1 MLEKT
6 FKKNKGITLIALV
19 VTIIVLLILAG
30 ISISMLTGQN
40 GILNRTHEA
49 KEKTESA
56 SALEDVQVT
65 IMGAIGSNG
74 EVDIAKA
81 KEKLREKGATITSIG
96 DDLKVEYNNKK
107 YLVTKDGSV
116 SEWTGTETPANA
128 PKLSAG
134 MIPVKYDTS
143 KGKWVVCSKS
153 DSSWYNYST
162 DQKQWANVMLSDGK
176 YTTATAKIGTQIDEK
191 DLGSMFVWL
200 PRYAYKITSG
210 YHSGAGAIDV
220 QFVGGTS
227 YTYVDK
233 NGEIKTAKNGN
244 EDGVI
249 TSSGYTDYVV
259 HPAFTDGS
267 KNTTKYNTETNYQN
281 GEWKKEISGI
291 WVAKFQAGIYTTEDD
306 TNKTV
311 KIKSSQNNQNGSTV
325 YYPVFKGKKYAY
337 NYVSASQCYDISQA
351 LDDNGNPYGLNS
363 GSNSHLMKSSEWG
376 AAAYLS
382 ISKYGISNGTS
393 AKEKG
398 KNNLSTIT
406 WDIASSKSSGI
417 AHPNKPNDTENYL
430 TAITGYSVAN
440 GKTGENAMS
449 TESYTAETLK
459 TLISK
464 LKDTVSGTNSKP
476 SYAWNKVASNSTEG
490 DGTTSSTTGN
500 IYGIYDMGGCLA
512 DYTASYVNASSG
524 NLSNHG
530 GSFATGESTY
540 LATAYPATAC
550 TTGVYDFNNA
560 YPGFSKIFGDAIY
573 ETSSGVGSEQAWFG
587 QTLENDQNN
596 GEVFFPRGGS
606 WVNTALFGL
615 VRFV

>member
-1 MLEKT
+1 MLKDI

-40 GILNRTHEA
+40 GILNRAAEA
-49 KEKTESA
+49 KERNESS
-56 SALEDVQVT
+56 SALEEIQLVV
-65 IMGAIGSNG
+65 IGAIGTEG

-81 KEKLREKGATITSIG
+81 KEELREKGATITEIG
-96 DDLKVEYNNKK
+96 DDLKVEYKNKK

-406 WDIASSKSSGI
+406 WGIASSKPSGI
-417 AHPNKPNDTENYL
+417 AHPNNSGNWL
-430 TAITGYSVAN
+430 TAITGYSVSN
-440 GKTGENAMS
+440 GKAGENAMS

-464 LKDTVSGTNSKP
+464 LTDTVSGTNSKP

-512 DYTASYVNASSG
+512 DYTASYVNASFE
-524 NLSNHG
+524 NLSSFG
-530 GSFATGESTY
+530 GSFATGKSTY

-550 TTGVYDFNNA
+550 ITGVYDFNNA

-573 ETSSGVGSEQAWFG
+573 EISGNVGGGQAWFG
-587 QTLENDQNN
+587 QTLENDQDN
-596 GEVFFPRGGS
+596 GEVFFPRGGAWFLRCRVS
-606 WVNTALFGL
+606 SV
-615 VRFV
+615 

>member
-1 MLEKT
+1 MLKDI

-19 VTIIVLLILAG
+19 VTMIILLILAG
-30 ISISMLTGQN
+30 ISISMITGQN
-40 GILNRTHEA
+40 GILKRAAEA
-49 KEKTESA
+49 KERNERS
-56 SALEDVQVT
+56 SALEEIQLVV
-65 IMGAIGSNG
+65 IGAIGTEG

-81 KEKLREKGATITSIG
+81 KEELREKGATITEIG
-96 DDLKVEYNNKK
+96 DDLKVEYKNKK

-176 YTTATAKIGTQIDEK
+176 YTTATAKIGTPIEEK
-191 DLGSMFVWL
+191 DLGSMFVWV

-220 QFVGGTS
+220 QFVSGTS

-311 KIKSSQNNQNGSTV
+311 KIKSAQSGQTGSTV

-406 WDIASSKSSGI
+406 WSIASSKSSGI
-417 AHPNKPNDTENYL
+417 VHPNNSENWL
-430 TAITGYSVAN
+430 TAITGYSVSN
-440 GKTGENAMS
+440 GKAGENAMS
-449 TESYTAETLK
+449 TESYTTETLK
-459 TLISK
+459 TLLSK
-464 LKDTVSGTNSKP
+464 LTDTVSGTNSNP
-476 SYAWNKVASNSTEG
+476 SYAWNKVASSSTEG
-490 DGTTSSTTGN
+490 DGTTASTTGN

-512 DYTASYVNASSG
+512 DYTASYVNASSS
-524 NLSNHG
+524 NLQDYG

-540 LATAYPATAC
+540 LVTAYPATAC
-550 TTGVYDFNNA
+550 ATGVYDFNNA
-560 YPGFSKIFGDAIY
+560 YPGFSKIFGDALY
-573 ETSSGVGSEQAWFG
+573 ETSSGVGSGKAWFG
-587 QTLENDQNN
+587 QTLEDDQGN
-596 GEVFFPRGGS
+596 GEVFFTRGGG
-606 WVNTALFGL
+606 WGYTAFGL
-615 VRFV
+615 VRFG

>member
-1 MLEKT
+1 MLKHKL
-6 FKKNKGITLIALV
+6 KKNKGITLIALV

-40 GILNRTHEA
+40 GILKRAAEA
-49 KEKTESA
+49 KERNESS
-56 SALEDVQVT
+56 SALEEIQLVV
-65 IMGAIGSNG
+65 IGAIGTDG

-81 KEKLREKGATITSIG
+81 KEELREKGATITEIG
-96 DDLKVEYNNKK
+96 DDLKVEYKNKK

-417 AHPNKPNDTENYL
+417 AHPNNSGNYL
-430 TAITGYSVAN
+430 TAITGYSVSNRKA
-440 GKTGENAMS
+440 GENAMS
-449 TESYTAETLK
+449 TESYTVETLK

-464 LKDTVSGTNSKP
+464 LIDTVSGTNKE

-490 DGTTSSTTGN
+490 NGTTSSTTGN

-512 DYTASYVNASSG
+512 DYTASYVNASSS
-524 NLSNHG
+524 NLQDYG
-530 GSFATGESTY
+530 GSFAIGESTY

-550 TTGVYDFNNA
+550 ATGVYDFNNA
-560 YPGFSKIFGDAIY
+560 YPGFSKIFGDALY
-573 ETSSGVGSEQAWFG
+573 ETSSGVGSGKAWFG
-587 QTLENDQNN
+587 QTLEDDQEN
-596 GEVFFPRGGS
+596 GEVFFPRGGY
-606 WVNTALFGL
+606 WPNTAFVGL
-615 VRFV
+615 VRFE